1 MNDEDPAIIE
11 HEKKIY
17 DRGGASLVLYHLVL
31 PLQTVTLYS
40 VSGLIPTAASRC
52 VFACSRALRQA
63 ETFTGKIPA
72 VIMEVRGWSEKLA
85 TDSEAAVRAGSQPM
99 LWHPWSLI
107 SLTGGVV

>member
-52 VFACSRALRQA
+52 VF
-63 ETFTGKIPA
+63 
-72 VIMEVRGWSEKLA
+72 EKELA
-85 TDSEAAVRAGSQPM
+85 AGR
-99 LWHPWSLI
+99 
-107 SLTGGVV
+107 